1 MWAALTLV
9 ENDDRTRGGCVER
22 PAIRAIDHLVL
33 PVTTLTLARQ
43 RLTSLGF
50 TVAPDARHPFGTG
63 NCCVFFNNGTYLEP
77 ITSLD
82 RNATDMA
89 AAEGLV
95 FVRRIK
101 RFTERQGEGF
111 AMLALASG
119 DAEADHAAFT
129 RAGIVDGP
137 VYRFTR
143 NATLPGG
150 EEREIGVALAY
161 TDFSPASDA
170 TFFACQHLAKDV
182 LFQPAYLDHPNGAR
196 GVSSV
201 VAVAETPAEF
211 LPIVRGA
218 TGQIYVRSTPD
229 GIEADMGGQT
239 LLVLSTG
246 GISDPLRTRSTQP
259 AAWHV
264 VRSLRGAG
272 VGFGAGEGLCRPRR
286 EAAGGRH
293 RGARSA
299 RPRRRH
305 RLQECA
311 GWLSRMPW

>member
-182 LFQPAYLDHPNGAR
+182 LFQPAYLDHPNGAT

-246 GISDPLRTRSTQP
+246 GFRTRYELDPPNPRRGMLFAAFEVQVLDLERAGGYAGRAAKRQEGGIVVP
-259 AAWHV
+259 AAPG
-264 VRSLRGAG
+264 LGA
-272 VGFGAGEGLCRPRR
+272 VIAF
-286 EAAGGRH
+286 
-293 RGARSA
+293 RSA
-299 RPRRRH
+299 PD
-305 RLQECA
+305 
-311 GWLSRMPW
+311 G